1 MIKKYDNTFDLLED
15 LGKGTKI
22 QFDEE
27 ERIFIDAMA
36 QIAGQLMAYRKEHN
50 LTQKDLAEKLG
61 ISQAM
66 VSKIERGKNVSIRV
80 LSRIVSKLGGR
91 LEVSLG
97 ISKEAIQKKD
107 KIPAL
112 M

>member
-1 MIKKYDNTFDLLED
+1 MTRKYESVFDLVED
-15 LGKGTKI
+15 LGRDENVE
-22 QFDEE
+22 FDEE

-50 LTQKDLAEKLG
+50 LTQKDLAERLG
-61 ISQAM
+61 ISQSM
-66 VSKIERGKNVSIRV
+66 VSKIERGKNISIRV
-80 LSRIVSKLGGR
+80 LSKIVSKLGGR
-91 LEVSLG
+91 IEISLG
-97 ISKEAIQKKD
+97 ISKEATQK